1 MTTVLNDI
9 KYGLRQLRKKP
20 VFTVVAILTLALGLT
35 INAAVF
41 SFVSE
46 FFLRPLPAAKPNELV
61 VIAQRSPQ
69 FSFAFSFSYLQYLDF
84 RGAVEAEESQ
94 DSGLSQVFSGLMA
107 YWEQPVHLSRTH
119 QVTERAWV
127 HVVSDNYF
135 SVLGVQPL
143 HGRLFLPQAGQS
155 EDPTPVMVLTYD
167 AWQQGFAADP
177 GIVGQS
183 VKINGLPVTVIGV
196 TQPGFYGAA
205 YGTAL
210 SGFLPAASV
219 KTLMPAQ
226 EYRVTSRG
234 SNAFF
239 MMGRLRPGTDLHQ
252 ARTAVD
258 VFMTNLQQEYP
269 DSPIKDVK
277 AVVMRERMSRPT
289 PHVAHFS
296 PLIVSALMG
305 LALLVLMVAIANVAN
320 ILFSRMEDLKRE
332 LAIRG
337 ALGASRGHMFRQLL
351 VETVLLAL
359 GAGIVG
365 TIGACALN
373 PFLQALAPAPD
384 GVMAPAAKPGL
395 DWRLFV
401 FTFSASLVTGVLTGL
416 LPALKAT
423 ALSIAP
429 ILKEGSRSMA
439 RIRHPW
445 RSILVV
451 GQVALSCV
459 VLICAGLAVRSLH
472 RLSRVPL
479 GFRPENLFL
488 ASFDLELQRYSEEQG
503 RLFQTQLVDR
513 ARSLPGITSVSLTDH
528 VPFGVAVSLRDDV
541 RAEGQPETDDERFRL
556 LFCIGVHEDYFETTG
571 VSIVQGRA
579 FGPQDNES
587 GARVVMI
594 NPILAEHFW
603 PDEDPIGRRLMVRDQ
618 AHEVI
623 GITGNCRH
631 WSITGR
637 SRPLVFLSLN
647 QHYRS
652 QLTLVARTQG
662 PPLHLGS
669 GIEDIVR
676 QLDPDLPIY
685 HVRTMLQQIGRSP
698 MGFMPMRTGA
708 AIAGAQGI
716 LAAFLGALG
725 IAGLVSFAV
734 IQRTREIGIRMALGA
749 KTGHVIRLVT
759 GQSLRLTAIGLVL
772 GLLMAFGVT
781 RILSGLLP
789 NVSATDPVVFLGVTF
804 IIATSALIAGW
815 LPAQRAAKIDPM
827 EALRYE

>member
-1 MTTVLNDI
+1 MSTFFNDI
-9 KYGLRQLRKKP
+9 KYGIRQLRKKP
-20 VFTVVAILTLALGLT
+20 VFTIVAILTLALGLT

-41 SFVSE
+41 SYVSE

-61 VIAQRSPQ
+61 VIAQKSSR
-69 FSFAFSFSYLQYLDF
+69 FSFAMSFSYMDCIDF
-84 RGAVEAEESQ
+84 RRAVEAAEGQ
-94 DSGLSQVFSGLMA
+94 DSGLSQAFSGLMA
-107 YWEQPVHLSRTH
+107 YWERPVHLSRTQ

-135 SVLGVQPL
+135 AVLGVQPL
-143 HGRLFLPQAGQS
+143 HGRLFLPKGRQR
-155 EDPTPVMVLTYD
+155 EDPTSVIVLTHN
-167 AWQQGFAADP
+167 AWQQRFDADP
-177 GIVGQS
+177 EIIGQS
-183 VKINGLPVTVIGV
+183 IKINGLPVTVIGV

-205 YGTAL
+205 YGAAL
-210 SGFLPAASV
+210 SGFLPAATV
-219 KTLMPAQ
+219 ETLMPA
-226 EYRVTSRG
+226 ENYRMTSRG

-239 MMGRLRPGTDLHQ
+239 MMGRLRPGIDLGQ

-258 VFMTNLQQEYP
+258 VFMAQLRREYP
-269 DSPIKDVK
+269 KHPFKDVK
-277 AVVMRERMSRPT
+277 AMVMRERMSRPS
-289 PHVAHFS
+289 PHVADFS

-320 ILFSRMEDLKRE
+320 ILFARMEDLKRE

-337 ALGASRGHMFRQLL
+337 ALGASRAHMFRQLL

-365 TIGACALN
+365 TMAAYALS
-373 PFLQALAPAPD
+373 PFLQTLVPNPE
-384 GVMAPAAKPGL
+384 GVMAPAAQTGL

-401 FTFSASLVTGVLTGL
+401 FTFAASLITGVLTGL

-423 ALSIAP
+423 DLRIAP
-429 ILKEGSRSMA
+429 VLKEGSRSMA
-439 RIRHPW
+439 RMRHPW

-451 GQVALSCV
+451 GQVALSCL

-472 RLSRVPL
+472 KLSRVPL

-488 ASFDLELQRYSEEQG
+488 ASFDLELQRYSQEQG
-503 RLFQTQLVDR
+503 QLFQTQLLEK
-513 ARSLPGITSVSLTDH
+513 ARSLPGVTSVSLTDY
-528 VPFGVAVSLRDDV
+528 VPLAAAASLRGNV
-541 RAEGQPETDDERFRL
+541 RAEGQPDTGNE
-556 LFCIGVHEDYFETTG
+556 LFHLPYCIGIHEDYFETTG
-571 VSIVQGRA
+571 LSVVQGRA
-579 FGPQDNES
+579 FRPQDNES
-587 GARVVMI
+587 GARVALI
-594 NPILAEHFW
+594 NPLLAEHFW
-603 PDEDPIGRRLMVRDQ
+603 PDENPIGRRLTVGEQ

-623 GITGNCRH
+623 GITGHCRYY
-631 WSITGR
+631 SI
-637 SRPLVFLSLN
+637 SAAPRPLVFLSLN

-652 QLTLVARTQG
+652 QLSLVVRSKG

-669 GIEDIVR
+669 SIENTVR

-685 HVRTMLQQIGRSP
+685 HIRTMQQQITRSP
-698 MGFMPMRTGA
+698 MGFMPVRIGA
-708 AIAGAQGI
+708 TIAGVQGI
-716 LAAFLGALG
+716 LAALLAALG

-749 KTGHVIRLVT
+749 ETGNVIRLVT
-759 GQSLRLTAIGLVL
+759 GQSLRLTGIGLVL

-781 RILSGLLP
+781 RILSGLLH

-804 IIATSALIAGW
+804 VIVFSALLAGW
-815 LPAQRAAKIDPM
+815 IPARRAAKIAPM